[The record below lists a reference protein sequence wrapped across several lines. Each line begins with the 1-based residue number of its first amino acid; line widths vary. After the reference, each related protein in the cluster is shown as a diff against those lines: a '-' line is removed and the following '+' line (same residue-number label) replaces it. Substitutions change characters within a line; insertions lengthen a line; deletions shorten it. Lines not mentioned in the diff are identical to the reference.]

1 MKLSAEQIHQ
11 IEEKLYVDYD
21 FYYDDAK
28 HEVLDH
34 IASEIEEEMETNSF
48 EASFDK
54 VFENWHDRLREV
66 EWSGMHLYGK
76 IKMPLF
82 YKDQLLST
90 FRNDLFIW
98 TAISLLVPV
107 LIYLFKDSMEIE
119 TINDV
124 VFIYKIVVFVIA
136 VILNQYV
143 LKKYQE
149 GNFTTVYGQI
159 AAYANK
165 KNAITLSLLAVPMI
179 FMQRD
184 SYIYEEQNFIL
195 WLSVLVFFNAF
206 YIMFIIKYCNYFRHL
221 KMIKNIKKWKNA

>member
-54 VFENWHDRLREV
+54 AFQNWHDRLREV
-66 EWSGMHLYGK
+66 EWTGMHLYGK

-82 YKDQLLST
+82 YKDQLFST
-90 FRNDLFIW
+90 FRNDLIIW
-98 TAISLLVPV
+98 VVISLLAPV

-119 TINDV
+119 TINST
-124 VFIYKIVVFVIA
+124 VFIYKIVVFA
-136 VILNQYV
+136 VAVFLN
-143 LKKYQE
+143 KYTLDKYKS
-149 GNFTTVYGQI
+149 GNYTTVYGQI
-159 AAYANK
+159 AAFSNK
-165 KNAITLSLLAVPMI
+165 KTLAAMCLMAFSLI
-179 FMQRD
+179 FMQQEIKYLD
-184 SYIYEEQNFIL
+184 NIGF
-195 WLSVLVFFNAF
+195 WLGVLVFFNAF
-206 YIMFIIKYCNYFRHL
+206 YFMFIIKYCNYFRHL
-221 KMIKNIKKWKNA
+221 KLIKNIKKWKKA

>member
-28 HEVLDH
+28 HEVIDH

-48 EASFDK
+48 EDAFCK
-54 VFENWHDRLREV
+54 VLQKWHDRLREV

-82 YKDQLLST
+82 YKDQLIATSKK
-90 FRNDLFIW
+90 DLI
-98 TAISLLVPV
+98 ILILVSLLAPM

-119 TINDV
+119 TINSV
-124 VFIYKIVVFVIA
+124 VFNYKIIVFATTMV
-136 VILNQYV
+136 LNQYV
-143 LKKYQE
+143 LKKYQQ
-149 GNFTTVYGQI
+149 GNYTTVYGQI

-165 KNAITLSLLAVPMI
+165 KNALPLGVLSII
-179 FMQRD
+179 F
-184 SYIYEEQNFIL
+184 INQNIEYKESINL
-195 WLSVLVFFNAF
+195 WLGVLLLCNIF
-206 YIMFIIKYCNYFRHL
+206 YFGLIIKYCNYFRHL

>member
-28 HEVLDH
+28 HEVIDH

-48 EASFDK
+48 ETSFDK
-54 VFENWHDRLREV
+54 VFENWHNRLKEV

-90 FRNDLFIW
+90 FRNDLIIW
-98 TAISLLVPV
+98 IFISLLAPL

-119 TINDV
+119 TINSV
-124 VFIYKIVVFVIA
+124 VFNYKIIVFAIA

-143 LKKYQE
+143 LKKYKE
-149 GNFTTVYGQI
+149 GNYTTVYGQ
-159 AAYANK
+159 
-165 KNAITLSLLAVPMI
+165 
-179 FMQRD
+179 
-184 SYIYEEQNFIL
+184 
-195 WLSVLVFFNAF
+195 
-206 YIMFIIKYCNYFRHL
+206 
-221 KMIKNIKKWKNA
+221 

>member
-1 MKLSAEQIHQ
+1 MKLSAEQIKQ

-28 HEVLDH
+28 HEVIDH
-34 IASEIEEEMETNSF
+34 IASEIEEGMKNDSF
-48 EASFDK
+48 ETSFDK

-90 FRNDLFIW
+90 FRNDLIIW
-98 TAISLLVPV
+98 VVISLFVPV

-119 TINDV
+119 IINNV

-143 LKKYQE
+143 LKKYTE
-149 GNFTTVYGQI
+149 GNYTTVYGQI
-159 AAYANK
+159 AVFSNK
-165 KNAITLSLLAVPMI
+165 KALAAMSLMAFSMI
-179 FMQRD
+179 FMQ
-184 SYIYEEQNFIL
+184 QNSIKYRENL
-195 WLSVLVFFNAF
+195 DGWIGMLVFFNAF
-206 YIMFIIKYCNYFRHL
+206 YFMFIIKYCNYFRHL

>member
-1 MKLSAEQIHQ
+1 MKLSAEQIKQ

-54 VFENWHDRLREV
+54 AFQNWHDRLREV

-82 YKDQLLST
+82 YKDQLIATSKK
-90 FRNDLFIW
+90 DLI
-98 TAISLLVPV
+98 ILILVSLLAPM

-119 TINDV
+119 TINSV
-124 VFIYKIVVFVIA
+124 VFNYKIIVFATTMV
-136 VILNQYV
+136 LNQYV
-143 LKKYQE
+143 LKKYQQ
-149 GNFTTVYGQI
+149 GNYTTVYGQI

-165 KNAITLSLLAVPMI
+165 KNALPLGVLSII
-179 FMQRD
+179 F
-184 SYIYEEQNFIL
+184 INQNIEYKESINL
-195 WLSVLVFFNAF
+195 WLGVLLLCNIF
-206 YIMFIIKYCNYFRHL
+206 YFGLIIKYCNYFCHL
-221 KMIKNIKKWKNA
+221 KMVKNIKKWKKV

>member
-1 MKLSAEQIHQ
+1 MKLSAELKQ

-82 YKDQLLST
+82 YKDQLMAT
-90 FRNDLFIW
+90 FKNDLFIL
-98 TAISLLVPV
+98 ILVSVLAPM

-119 TINDV
+119 TINSTI
-124 VFIYKIVVFVIA
+124 FIYKIIVFVIA
-136 VILNQYV
+136 IVLNQYV
-143 LKKYQE
+143 LRKYQE
-149 GNFTTVYGQI
+149 GNYTTVYGQI
-159 AAYANK
+159 AAFSNK
-165 KNAITLSLLAVPMI
+165 KGIAGLSLMAISMI
-179 FMQRD
+179 FMQ
-184 SYIYEEQNFIL
+184 QNSIKYKDYL
-195 WLSVLVFFNAF
+195 DGWLGMLVFFNAF
-206 YIMFIIKYCNYFRHL
+206 YFMFIIKYCNYFRHL

>member
-1 MKLSAEQIHQ
+1 MKLSAEQIKQ

-28 HEVLDH
+28 HEVIDH

-48 EASFDK
+48 EDAFCK
-54 VFENWHDRLREV
+54 VLQNWHDRLREV

-90 FRNDLFIW
+90 FRNDLIIW
-98 TAISLLVPV
+98 VVISLFVPV

-119 TINDV
+119 TINNV
-124 VFIYKIVVFVIA
+124 VFIYKIVVFAIA
-136 VILNQYV
+136 VILNQHV
-143 LKKYQE
+143 LKKYTE
-149 GNFTTVYGQI
+149 GNYTTVYGQI

-179 FMQRD
+179 FMQRN

-221 KMIKNIKKWKNA
+221 KMIKNIKKWKNV